1 MKRTVSIICVILL
14 LTSLCTM
21 AVSANDSA
29 IRIADNF
36 NSLHY
41 HGNENDYVRVEN
53 GDGIDYEYSTQEND
67 IHLTKRQAAEI
78 DSITATVDGYRDAYV
93 VLDVWYKNGDNG
105 RNIVYVNRERLEEYN
120 NILNGIG
127 DVYTTVINYAMDVD
141 IVMSEAQ
148 IKGEAVVCDGDELPH
163 TNSFSVW
170 IESADGCFSEL
181 AGEILIDEP
190 TDEVYY
196 LDYFQRGAQEY
207 STILTN
213 VSSCE
218 DIVLYRITD
227 EALLE
232 QIKTD
237 YAAYYDNQMMPYT
250 ETVGK
255 TLSAV
260 MMMLIFGLVPL
271 AALVVGV
278 VGWIRAKSGM
288 YRRLF
293 VTLTAVSAAEIVAF
307 VTVCILCVT
316 GQ

>member
-1 MKRTVSIICVILL
+1 MKKLGSLICGILL
-14 LTSLCTM
+14 LVSACTL

-41 HGNENDYVRVEN
+41 SGSDNDYVRVEN
-53 GDGIDYEYSTQEND
+53 GDGIDYDYSRQENE
-67 IHLTKRQAAEI
+67 IFLTKRQSAEI
-78 DSITATVDGYRDAYV
+78 DSIYATVDGYRDAYV
-93 VLDVWYKNGDNG
+93 VLDVWYKNGQND

-127 DVYTTVINYAMDVD
+127 DVYTTVIDYAMDVD
-141 IVMSEAQ
+141 IVMTEAQ
-148 IKGEAVVCDGDELPH
+148 IKGEAIVCDGDELPR

-190 TDEVYY
+190 TDEVYF

-213 VSSCE
+213 VGSCE

-227 EALLE
+227 EELLA
-232 QIKTD
+232 QIKQD

-260 MMMLIFGLVPL
+260 MMILIFGLLPL

-278 VGWIRAKSGM
+278 VGWIRSKRRV

-293 VTLTAVSAAEIVAF
+293 AILTAVSATEIIAF
-307 VTVCILCVT
+307 VAVCILCAT